1 MNRPTHAEDER
12 QADFFLHL
20 LAQICRRT
28 NLRIDMY
35 QRAIAVANARGDAGF
50 ACAFRHLTH
59 IDQHDREII
68 EGVIDRLERRFPL
81 VVK

>member
-1 MNRPTHAEDER
+1 MNRPALVMDES
-12 QADFFLHL
+12 QADFFLRL

-50 ACAFRHLTH
+50 ACAFRHLTY
-59 IDQHDREII
+59 IDQQDREIL